1 MDFMISIPAA
11 IGLGALHSLEPGHGK
26 GVISAYLIA
35 TRGKTRDAVL
45 LGLISAVTHTF
56 SIVILSIGANSAIQL
71 FAPDNLTRWLE
82 LLSGILITI
91 IGARI
96 LYRHFHPR
104 IVSMGRLSGSRLDIC
119 EHDHHHGLHHHHHD
133 HDGQST
139 KLGGIVTVGLLTGLI
154 PCPSAMAIFLA
165 SLTADR
171 IPLGLGLV
179 AAFSLGSAVTM
190 SVIGILIVHAGKTVK
205 RMERIGFVRSL
216 NLLSSLL
223 ILGLGVVVTVQALL
237 GA

>member
-1 MDFMISIPAA
+1 
-11 IGLGALHSLEPGHGK
+11 
-26 GVISAYLIA
+26 
-35 TRGKTRDAVL
+35 
-45 LGLISAVTHTF
+45 
-56 SIVILSIGANSAIQL
+56 
-71 FAPDNLTRWLE
+71 
-82 LLSGILITI
+82 
-91 IGARI
+91 
-96 LYRHFHPR
+96 
-104 IVSMGRLSGSRLDIC
+104 MGRLSGSPHDIC

-133 HDGQST
+133 HGQST

-179 AAFSLGSAVTM
+179 TAFSLGSAVSM
-190 SVIGILIVHAGKTVK
+190 SVIGILIVRAGKTVK